1 MRRKTILQ
9 YLFAVIFFIIAGCA
23 GLPTII
29 PQDNAPAHDEQ
40 SLSRELDL
48 LFPSHDVQF
57 VHALELTMHGGHSA
71 MLMGVVNIHPRQQAV
86 HCVIMTLEGL
96 VLFEADHTYDSFI
109 IDRAIPPFDSRAL
122 AQGLISDIE
131 LIFFKPRGAFE
142 AQGNLENKSRILR
155 FSEPDGGTL
164 DIISSPDRTVWTQ
177 NLRTP
182 SHRIKRSVAYLF
194 PKAPTNSRPFVFP
207 KSITLTA
214 AFPSR
219 YTLTMTLT
227 DANLISETQ
236 PAR

>member
-1 MRRKTILQ
+1 MRHPKALQ
-9 YLFAVIFFIIAGCA
+9 SLFAFVFLIISGCA

-29 PQDNAPAHDEQ
+29 PLDNAPAPDEQ
-40 SLSRELDL
+40 MLSRELDL
-48 LFPSHDVQF
+48 LFPSESVQF
-57 VHALELTMHGGHSA
+57 VHAIELTMQGGHSA
-71 MLMGVVNIHPRQQAV
+71 MLMGVVNIHPRQQAI

-96 VLFEADHTYDSFI
+96 VLFEADHTRERFT
-109 IDRAIPPFDSRAL
+109 IDRAVPPFDSPAL

-131 LIFFKPRGAFE
+131 RIFFKPQGAFE
-142 AQGNLENKSRILR
+142 ARGTLENKNSILR

-164 DIISSPDRTVWTQ
+164 DIVISPDRDVWTQ
-177 NLRTP
+177 TLRTP
-182 SHRIKRSVAYLF
+182 SHRIKRRVEYLF
-194 PKAPTNSRPFVFP
+194 PNAPANSRPFVFP

-227 DANLISETQ
+227 DANLISDTQ